1 MATSYDINL
10 TRGSDFNVRLVV
22 KDDAGASYNLTGF
35 AVSGVV
41 KNKYSDTGNL
51 LDLNPE
57 IVSGVNGAGYVSGFI
72 DISIIGSQTTG
83 LPITQAVYDIEI
95 YKGTYHQKV
104 ILGQAN
110 IYPEVT
116 RPFGSSYTEEGSYK

>member
-10 TRGSDFNVRLVV
+10 TRGSDFSVRLVV
-22 KDDAGASYNLTGF
+22 KDDAGASYNL
-35 AVSGVV
+35 SGYTASGIIR
-41 KNKYSDTGNL
+41 NKYSDLNPL
-51 LDLNPE
+51 LDLNPTV
-57 IVSGVNGAGYVSGFI
+57 VSGVNGAGYASGFI
-72 DISIIGSQTTG
+72 DIEISGAQTTG

-116 RPFGSSYTEEGSYK
+116 RASGSSYTHEGSYK